1 MATNP
6 GPCPQVS
13 EVQALLPD
21 FVCRALVRSPR
32 EDRLLIGGVGGGSPG
47 AIGLILQTHA
57 VTHLVVCG
65 RVDQDVHVAAAREAV
80 VDGGTELHIAPL
92 VPDDKSDICRILD
105 SAVAFIQDALDD
117 ELNAVLVA
125 CSKGASRSVAV
136 VLAYLMSG
144 GADLASAFDLVA
156 SARWRIWPSA
166 LLVDSLMTLEAR
178 AHASCAGACS
188 KKEALPAPKSGLP
201 ILRRIGAHAAWATA
215 WHNGIQASLAEAE
228 DSWDQCKGLPLEEAF
243 AKCKQALLGKSTAE
257 LELFADQPRIAW
269 GQPPHAQVDNIAG
282 ISDDLKICGLGGLS
296 ASAIASMLQKH
307 CVKRVV
313 VCGEPDRDAHVSAV
327 KDALS
332 IAGISTAD
340 LHIVPVRDSASE
352 DLGSLLASAID
363 FVMAV
368 PGRATL
374 IACRQ
379 GASRSATVAI
389 ACLVHELKVSV
400 LEAFNQLAASRWRL
414 WPNAG
419 FVQQLLAFEDSL
431 KLAQQG
437 ERTTDE
443 YKEQVLR
450 KIGIHAA
457 WATNKHNLRTGSGQQ
472 GLTMQEVEKFWNQA
486 AREAKEPEERFE
498 LCKSLSLGVDLTSF
512 DAEPDSKRAC
522 VDTRAEEKRN

>member
-1 MATNP
+1 M
-6 GPCPQVS
+6 
-13 EVQALLPD
+13 
-21 FVCRALVRSPR
+21 
-32 EDRLLIGGVGGGSPG
+32 
-47 AIGLILQTHA
+47 
-57 VTHLVVCG
+57 
-65 RVDQDVHVAAAREAV
+65 
-80 VDGGTELHIAPL
+80 
-92 VPDDKSDICRILD
+92 
-105 SAVAFIQDALDD
+105 AFIQHALDD
-117 ELNAVLVA
+117 DLNAVLVV

-144 GADLASAFDLVA
+144 GSDLASAFDLLA
-156 SARWRIWPSA
+156 RTRWRIWPSA
-166 LLVDSLMTLEAR
+166 LLVDSLIKLEAR
-178 AHASCAGACS
+178 AARI
-188 KKEALPAPKSGLP
+188 KREVLPAPNSSLP
-201 ILRRIGAHAAWATA
+201 VLRRIGAHAAWATA
-215 WHNGIQASLAEAE
+215 WHNGIHASRAEAE
-228 DSWDQCKGLPLEEAF
+228 DLWDQCKGLPLEEAF

-257 LELFADQPRIAW
+257 LELFSDQPRIAW

-313 VCGEPDRDAHVSAV
+313 VCGKPERDAHVSAV

-352 DLGSLLASAID
+352 DLGSRLASAVD

-419 FVQQLLAFEDSL
+419 FVRQLLAFEDSL
-431 KLAQQG
+431 KLARQG

-457 WATNKHNLRTGSGQQ
+457 WATNKHNLQTGSGQQ
-472 GLTMQEVEKFWNQA
+472 GLTIQQVEIFWNQA
-486 AREAKEPEERFE
+486 ALQAEEPEERFE

-522 VDTRAEEKRN
+522 VDIGAEQKRTKRFVKMEIVCGITDYSGGTLVVASWPSGSQPREKNLARQGQLDKARKAR